1 MKPLISNP
9 QCGRAKS
16 AASFI
21 GEDCAENYSS
31 VIWSGY
37 DETDGKL

>member
-1 MKPLISNP
+1 MIISNP
-9 QCGRAKS
+9 QCGARAES